1 MRWKTTMLLLF
12 YLAAL
17 AMASYPFLNAF
28 LFERQADGQIQYF
41 LEAIEMQDQPETE
54 EENTSDSDGI
64 EKKLTYPE
72 LYEAMKLY
80 NASLFHT
87 DQLILDS
94 VGSYEQPALTLS
106 DYGLNTGDTIG
117 YISIPAME
125 VELPL
130 YLGASEENM
139 AAGAV
144 VLGGTSLPI
153 GGENTNCVIA
163 GHRGYRGIP
172 YFREIETLQKGD
184 LVEVTNPWETL
195 IYQVV
200 SWEIIQPDDV
210 EAIKIQTGKDM
221 ITLLTCHPYRVGT
234 QRYLVYCERV
244 EEQTPAA
251 QEPFEAEET
260 VPTEPTSAAQESSQ
274 LAAFSTS
281 SQEEICFEQV
291 TQLIGLICV
300 LLIGA
305 LGGILWLVKGDHEKH
320 RN

>member
-17 AMASYPFLNAF
+17 ALASYPFLNTF
-28 LFERQADGQIQYF
+28 LFDRQADGQIQQF
-41 LEAIEMQDQPETE
+41 QEMITQQEESSPQEEHTGDSHDSQIERP
-54 EENTSDSDGI
+54 
-64 EKKLTYPE
+64 YPQ
-72 LYEAMKLY
+72 LYEAMKVY
-80 NASLFHT
+80 NATLIDT
-87 DQLILDS
+87 DQLILDRA
-94 VGSYEQPALTLS
+94 GSYEQAALTLS
-106 DYGLNTGDTIG
+106 EYGLNTGDTIG
-117 YISIPAME
+117 YISIPAMD

-130 YLGASEENM
+130 YLGASEKNM

-200 SWEIIQPDDV
+200 SREIIQPDDV
-210 EAIKIQTGKDM
+210 EAVKIQTGKDM

-251 QEPFEAEET
+251 QETFEAEET
-260 VPTEPTSAAQESSQ
+260 VPKEPTSTQKSSQ

-281 SQEEICFEQV
+281 SQEEICLEQAA
-291 TQLIGLICV
+291 QLAGVILVLVIGVMGWCRMSR
-300 LLIGA
+300 G
-305 LGGILWLVKGDHEKH
+305 
-320 RN
+320 R